1 MPLEKM
7 LLAVHGF
14 VGLRLWAGK
23 ALTLLFCLVVSL
35 VPSILFG
42 QTAQMIGNSIRLY
55 WTAPGDDNMSGR
67 AARYDIR
74 YSSTPIGYNIDN
86 WWVSAT
92 IVENTPIP
100 SRAGSRDSC
109 AVPYLSIDQPYYFAI
124 RAADEADNLSHIS
137 NIAYTPK
144 LSCADV
150 NGDESINILDIVYLL
165 DCVYDDEA
173 PPPVDNSG
181 DLDNSG
187 YVNVIDIIYLINYRF
202 KYGPPP
208 VCD

>member
-7 LLAVHGF
+7 PLAVHGF
-14 VGLRLWAGK
+14 VGLRLWTGK
-23 ALTLLFCLVVSL
+23 ALTFLFILAASLAPSGLL
-35 VPSILFG
+35 G
-42 QTAQMIGNSIRLY
+42 QTAQMTSNNIRLY

-74 YSSTPIGYNIDN
+74 YSTTPIGDNIDN
-86 WWVSAT
+86 WWASA
-92 IVENTPIP
+92 IIFENTPVP
-100 SRAGSRDSC
+100 SRAGLRDSC
-109 AVPYLSIDQPYYFAI
+109 TVPYLSIDQPYYFAV
-124 RAADEADNLSHIS
+124 RAADEADNWSHIS

-150 NGDESINILDIVYLL
+150 NGDESVNILDIVYLL
-165 DCVYDDEA
+165 ASVYDDEA

-181 DLDNSG
+181 DMDNSG

-208 VCD
+208 ICD